1 MTEVETQPTI
11 LELYSIISKLENKI
25 DKLNDKLNHLSLK
38 DNSFI
43 AELPEQTIYEWIDNA
58 RVNDDH
64 LNILFCSQ
72 KGYLEGFKTFIL
84 NNRDQQSLPITVH
97 KRRLYICVA
106 EDEQYIWKKIT
117 NEHLH
122 KIIQIIWQ
130 MFLKYY
136 IDRPKDASIIEDL
149 HDVHMKKVMQMR
161 QHIDVET
168 NRKYLIKWLCE
179 IV

>member
-1 MTEVETQPTI
+1 MTEVEAQPTI
-11 LELYSIISKLENKI
+11 LELYSFISKLENKI

-84 NNRDQQSLPITVH
+84 NNRDQQSLPSPYTKNAYIFVLPKTNNTFGKNH
-97 KRRLYICVA
+97 K
-106 EDEQYIWKKIT
+106 
-117 NEHLH
+117 
-122 KIIQIIWQ
+122 
-130 MFLKYY
+130 
-136 IDRPKDASIIEDL
+136 
-149 HDVHMKKVMQMR
+149 
-161 QHIDVET
+161 
-168 NRKYLIKWLCE
+168 
-179 IV
+179 